1 MHIKKNRRK
10 TYLKLITFF
19 ISIVLIFASQASSLT
34 ANNDKIDKH
43 FLWEIRSKQNIVY
56 LLGSLHVFKPEFY
69 PLSDVIESAYNKS
82 TTIVFEAD
90 SKSMESPET
99 RVFLKK
105 AGFYL
110 QGDSLKK
117 NISSETYE
125 LLQKKVD
132 DLRLPMANFDKLK
145 PWLCAV
151 TISVME
157 LARNGYDPAHGIDAY
172 FANKTNREGK
182 RILFLETAEFQLNLL
197 SGLSK
202 KMQIHLLNQSLKELE
217 IINEMAM
224 EMVTAWKEGNREK
237 INSIIQEGMK
247 DYPELYDVL
256 FVKRNERWVRQ
267 IDSFLNK
274 SEPTLVIVG
283 SGHLVG
289 KGNVVELLRAKG
301 YEAEQR

>member
-1 MHIKKNRRK
+1 MYIKKRLK
-10 TYLKLITFF
+10 TYLKLTILFVS
-19 ISIVLIFASQASSLT
+19 ISLVFASQAFSLT
-34 ANNDKIDKH
+34 ANNGKTDKH

-56 LLGSLHVFKPEFY
+56 ILGSLHVFKPEFY

-99 RVFLKK
+99 MAFLKT
-105 AGFYL
+105 AGFYP

-125 LLQKKVD
+125 LLQKKVN
-132 DLRLPMANFDKLK
+132 DLQLNMANFDQLK

-151 TISVME
+151 TISAME
-157 LARNGYDPAHGIDAY
+157 LVRNGYDPAHGIDAY
-172 FANKTNREGK
+172 FAKKTNREGK
-182 RILFLETAEFQLNLL
+182 RTLFLETAEFQLNLF
-197 SGLSK
+197 SGMSNK
-202 KMQIHLLNQSLKELE
+202 TQALLLKQTLKELE
-217 IINEMAM
+217 IINEMAL
-224 EMVTAWKEGNREK
+224 EIITAWKEGNIEK

-274 SEPTLVIVG
+274 NEPTFVIVG

-289 KGNVVELLRAKG
+289 EGNVVELLRAKG
-301 YEAEQR
+301 YEVKQR